1 MRHPVVS
8 RGALK
13 RRLQASSLRD
23 ERGNVV
29 LRMGDP
35 MSVRVEIHAG
45 LA

>member
-1 MRHPVVS
+1 MVWRERSNAVYRP
-8 RGALK
+8 
-13 RRLQASSLRD
+13 SSLRD

-29 LRMGDP
+29 LRMGDL